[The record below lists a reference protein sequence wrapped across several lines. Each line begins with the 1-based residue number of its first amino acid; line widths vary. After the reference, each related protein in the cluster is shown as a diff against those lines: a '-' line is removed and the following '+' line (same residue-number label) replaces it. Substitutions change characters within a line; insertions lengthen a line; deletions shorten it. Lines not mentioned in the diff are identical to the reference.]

1 MIDPLGAA
9 EYFIVRAFED
19 GNDEGMTNLKL
30 QKLLYY
36 TQCLHLALF
45 DSPLFEEQIQAW
57 RHGPVCPSAYQFYSD
72 YEAKQ
77 LPIPLGETFS
87 EMPDSSL
94 EVMEEAWDN
103 FKDFSAERL
112 SKMTHTEAPWL
123 NARGDLPKHAA
134 SQEPLDL
141 GDMKR
146 LGVEILAAIER
157 RHPDYEPA
165 VEEAL
170 GEALVLV
177 GKKTSNDN
185 QDIRD
190 WLESLLD

>member
-1 MIDPLGAA
+1 MVNPLGAA
-9 EYFIVRAFED
+9 EYFIVRAYED
-19 GNDEGMTNLKL
+19 SNDEGMTNLKL

-45 DSPLFEEQIQAW
+45 DSPAFEGEIQAW
-57 RHGPVCPSAYQFYSD
+57 RHGPVCPPAYRYYSE

-77 LPIPLGETFS
+77 LPIPSGQAFS
-87 EMPDSSL
+87 QMPDESL

-103 FKDFSAERL
+103 FKDYSAEKL
-112 SKMTHTEAPWL
+112 SQMTHTEAPWL
-123 NARGDLPKHAA
+123 NARKDLPKHAA

-141 GDMKR
+141 ADMKR
-146 LGVEILAAIER
+146 LGVEMLDDIER

-165 VEEAL
+165 VEQAL
-170 GEALVLV
+170 SEALVLV
-177 GKKTSNDN
+177 GQNTSNDN
-185 QDIRD
+185 QDIRG